1 MATGSIALVGTVI
14 EVFETQKISDRFEK
28 RLLKMDI
35 DEDTKTADHDYSQRV
50 VVEFLNDKT
59 PLLNKYS
66 AGDKV
71 TVDIN
76 IRGKDFEKDGKVSNF
91 TKLNGWRI
99 KGFASGGNDPA
110 PQQGNVDDMPGG
122 NDPAPSAPA
131 ADGGAD
137 KGPDDLPF

>member
-1 MATGSIALVGTVI
+1 MATGSIALAGTVV
-14 EVFETQKISDRFEK
+14 EVFETQNISDKFSK
-28 RLLKMDI
+28 RLIKLDI
-35 DEDTKTADHDYSQRV
+35 DEDTDYSQRV
-50 VVEFLNDKT
+50 VVEFVNDKT

-76 IRGKDFEKDGKVSNF
+76 IRGKDFEKDGKTSNF

-99 KGFASGGNDPA
+99 KGFAAGGNDPA
-110 PQQGNVDDMPGG
+110 PQGDASDMPGG
-122 NDPAPSAPA
+122 NTAPA

-137 KGPDDLPF
+137 NGPDDLPF